1 MVPCARLDT
10 SLALLIVSTSSHR
23 LPTKKAKAVSVLS
36 VISLAAS
43 VMLFSLLPRVVSASE
58 ISPDIRQASLTQA
71 IENVSRSAAIVN
83 RNAPLSVVEQGP
95 VTIGK
100 ITVVLNEQTTY
111 VYSADYQLIATF
123 PVSTGLYNSTP
134 TGSFKVFSRS
144 AQTYYSVN
152 PQERM
157 RWMTRFTVGRNGG
170 NIGFHSIPYA
180 NTDAGEVKFPTP
192 IGLAPS
198 SHGCIRMR
206 DEDAEWLFNN
216 IKNGTVV
223 EVVKSQ

>member
-1 MVPCARLDT
+1 V
-10 SLALLIVSTSSHR
+10 LI
-23 LPTKKAKAVSVLS
+23 A
-36 VISLAAS
+36 ISLAAS
-43 VMLFSLLPRVVSASE
+43 VVMPLLLPRVASASE
-58 ISPDIRQASLTQA
+58 NSPSVRQASLTQA
-71 IENVSRSAAIVN
+71 IENVSRSAEILN

-95 VTIGK
+95 VNIGK
-100 ITVVLNEQTTY
+100 VIVVLNEQTTY
-111 VYSADYQLIATF
+111 VYSPDNQLIAKF

-134 TGSFKVFSRS
+134 TGSFEVFSRS
-144 AQTYYSVN
+144 AQTYYSLN

-180 NTDAGEVKFPTP
+180 NTYAGEVTFPTP

-206 DEDAEWLFNN
+206 DEDAEWLFTNV
-216 IKNGTVV
+216 KNGTIV